1 MLRAERA
8 MKLITASRMGEK
20 HTENQDRVLARRLN
34 ETSGLIAVADGMGG
48 TPYGGSVARWLIENH
63 LEVDELPLEPGRT
76 ASVFRAYLETL
87 SSQFRAE
94 FFDLP
99 EMLSSGATLSVVAF
113 VERQAECF
121 WVGDSP
127 IFATT
132 GKTLQTRLIST
143 LDRGSRAHVL
153 TDWFGGRSPF
163 DLKHASVS
171 NAAIL
176 TICSDGVVSDP
187 GELNRMWS
195 RGFTQASADE
205 LVDRCVAVPGSDDAS
220 IAAVAFE

>member
-1 MLRAERA
+1 

-20 HTENQDRVLARRLN
+20 HVENQDRVLERRLT
-34 ETSGLIAVADGMGG
+34 ESSGLIAVADGMGG
-48 TPYGGSVARWLIENH
+48 TPYGGSVARWLIEGH
-63 LEVDELPLEPGRT
+63 LAVDDLPLEPGRM

-87 SSQFRAE
+87 SSQFRSE
-94 FFDLP
+94 FSDVP

-113 VERQAECF
+113 FERQAECF

-127 IFATT
+127 IFAVTVEP
-132 GKTLQTRLIST
+132 LQTRPVST
-143 LDRGSRAHVL
+143 PDRGSRAHVL

-163 DLKHASVS
+163 NLKHAAVS
-171 NAAIL
+171 DADIL

-195 RGFTQASADE
+195 RGFTQAAADE